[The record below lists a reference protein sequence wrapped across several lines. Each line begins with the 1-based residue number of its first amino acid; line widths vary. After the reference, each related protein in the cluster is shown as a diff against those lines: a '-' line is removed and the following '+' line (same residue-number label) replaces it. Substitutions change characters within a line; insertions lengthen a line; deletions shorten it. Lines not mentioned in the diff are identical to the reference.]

1 MKPLVKPLA
10 SRMVSAEVVERAIAR
25 GLALVAFSSISI
37 LALIT
42 VFIFREGL
50 PSLQNVGVLDFLF
63 GTRWAPSANSFGI
76 LPMILGSLWVT
87 LGALVI
93 GVPLGL
99 ACAVFLVELAPPF
112 AAAALRPAIQLLAG
126 IPSVIYGF
134 WGLTTIVPFIR
145 NDLGGPGLSIL
156 AGAIIL
162 GIMILPTVIAISEDA
177 LRALPPSYK
186 EASFSLGATHW
197 QTIWRV
203 LLPAARSGIVAAVV
217 LGMGRALGETMAVIM
232 VLGNAVQVP
241 HSLLDPARTLTTSIG
256 IEMAYASGEHRAAL
270 FATGVVLFLLIMALT
285 GIANLITARR

>member
-1 MKPLVKPLA
+1 MF
-10 SRMVSAEVVERAIAR
+10 SAELVERAIAR
-25 GLALVAFSSISI
+25 GLLLIALSSISI

-42 VFIFREGL
+42 VFIFREGI
-50 PSLQNVGVLDFLF
+50 PIIAQYGVGEFLT
-63 GTRWAPSANSFGI
+63 GTRWAPSLGSFGI

-87 LGALVI
+87 LGALVV

-99 ACAVFLVELAPPF
+99 ACAVFLVELAPAA

-134 WGLTTIVPFIR
+134 WGLTIIVPAIR
-145 NDLGGPGLSIL
+145 NYLGGPGLSIL

-162 GIMILPTVIAISEDA
+162 GIMILPTIIAISEDA
-177 LRALPPSYK
+177 LRALPRSYK

-203 LLPAARSGIVAAVV
+203 QLPAARSGIVAAVV

-232 VLGNAVQVP
+232 VLGNAVQIP
-241 HSLLDPARTLTTSIG
+241 QSILDPARTLTTNIG
-256 IEMAYASGEHRAAL
+256 IEMAYASGDHRGAL
-270 FATGVVLFLLIMALT
+270 FATGIVLFAIIMALT
-285 GIANLITARR
+285 GAANLITARR